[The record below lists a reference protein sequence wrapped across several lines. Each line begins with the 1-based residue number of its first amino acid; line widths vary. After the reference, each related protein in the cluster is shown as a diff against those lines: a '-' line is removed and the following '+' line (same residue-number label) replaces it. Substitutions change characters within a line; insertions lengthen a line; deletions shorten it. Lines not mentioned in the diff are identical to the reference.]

1 MNRTKRLGL
10 SLLALLCCIFAT
22 AQSSVTKGEYW
33 FDQQFDSRQTI
44 ALTGESWDTQLD
56 LSAMTPG
63 LHRLAIRCG
72 TDDGQWSAVMVKHFL
87 VPQAGSTQENN
98 LSMYEYWI
106 DREFD
111 KRISGS
117 FAEGGVLDLDI
128 DMTSLSP
135 GLHNI
140 SVRVLDDN
148 GNVSPVIVKYFL
160 IPQAGSTQENTLAK
174 YEYWIDREFD
184 KRINGSFAEGG
195 VLDIDIDMTSL
206 SPGLHNIS
214 VRALDDNGNVSPV
227 IVKHFL
233 IPQAGS
239 LKENGLTT
247 YRYWFDRNLEN
258 MVEGTIGEG
267 GLIDIDL
274 DVSNL
279 VPGIHRI
286 NYQVQDEQGNYSA
299 TMVKYFEILE
309 GVDNEGN
316 TIVPQ
321 IVAYEYWF
329 KDNPRKR
336 VEVEPTSV
344 LTIDDTE
351 LLLEGVEPETVL
363 PDYVFDV
370 TTKNVVYTQDI
381 NFGLQVFNNL
391 GTGSAAVT
399 QTIEGYQTIV
409 DTRMQTLVHE
419 IASTLAAPTGSKVQ
433 GYQFNCS
440 KGDRLYWFMD
450 LAEGT
455 TVDFYDANGEKID
468 AAAIDVETVGDK
480 QARTITTTTTAVYAL
495 VYGATADEGQN
506 TIRVVSEETTGI
518 KGVRIDDTSDGN
530 DVWYT
535 LGGQRLSTKPLR
547 KGVYIRNGRKV
558 MVR

>member
-1 MNRTKRLGL
+1 MNRTKRSGL
-10 SLLALLCCIFAT
+10 SLLALLCCIVVTAQTAVVTKCEYWIDQQIDSRAT
-22 AQSSVTKGEYW
+22 ASMTAGEL
-33 FDQQFDSRQTI
+33 S
-44 ALTGESWDTQLD
+44 AQLD
-56 LSAMTPG
+56 LSALPLG
-63 LHRLAIRCG
+63 LHSITLRTG
-72 TDDGQWSAVMVKHFL
+72 TDDGRWGSPIVKYFI
-87 VPQAGSTQENN
+87 VPQPGATQENA
-98 LSMYEYWI
+98 LAGYEYWI
-106 DREFD
+106 DGD
-111 KRISGS
+111 YNNKVSGTFS
-117 FAEGGVLDLDI
+117 EGGVVTMDLD
-128 DMTSLSP
+128 MSALP
-135 GLHNI
+135 VGLH
-140 SVRVLDDN
+140 
-148 GNVSPVIVKYFL
+148 
-160 IPQAGSTQENTLAK
+160 
-174 YEYWIDREFD
+174 
-184 KRINGSFAEGG
+184 SF
-195 VLDIDIDMTSL
+195 SF
-206 SPGLHNIS
+206 
-214 VRALDDNGNVSPV
+214 RALDDNGHVSSALV
-227 IVKHFL
+227 RYFL
-233 IPQAGS
+233 VPQPTS
-239 LKENGLTT
+239 STENGLVT
-247 YRYWFDRNLEN
+247 YRYWIDKDVTNAVEATIDASGVVDLNIELE
-258 MVEGTIGEG
+258 TLQA
-267 GLIDIDL
+267 GLHSI
-274 DVSNL
+274 S
-279 VPGIHRI
+279 
-286 NYQVQDEQGNYSA
+286 YQVKDQLNIYSPA
-299 TMVKYFEILE
+299 LVSYFVVPDDAE
-309 GVDNEGN
+309 GEVAGDK
-316 TIVPQ
+316 

-370 TTKNVVYTQDI
+370 TTRNVVYTQDI

-419 IASTLAAPTGSKVQ
+419 MASTLAAPTGSKVQ

-455 TVDFYDANGEKID
+455 TVDFYDADGVKID
-468 AAAIDVETVGDK
+468 AAAIGVETVGDK

-518 KGVRIDDTSDGN
+518 KGVRIGDTSDGN

>member
-111 KRISGS
+111 KRVSGS
-117 FAEGGVLDLDI
+117 FAEGGVLDL
-128 DMTSLSP
+128 
-135 GLHNI
+135 
-140 SVRVLDDN
+140 
-148 GNVSPVIVKYFL
+148 
-160 IPQAGSTQENTLAK
+160 
-174 YEYWIDREFD
+174 
-184 KRINGSFAEGG
+184 
-195 VLDIDIDMTSL
+195 DIDMTSL

-495 VYGATADEGQN
+495 VYGARADEGQN

-518 KGVRIDDTSDGN
+518 KGVRIGDTSDGN
-530 DVWYT
+530 DVWFT

>member
-1 MNRTKRLGL
+1 MTAGEL
-10 SLLALLCCIFAT
+10 SA
-22 AQSSVTKGEYW
+22 
-33 FDQQFDSRQTI
+33 
-44 ALTGESWDTQLD
+44 QLD
-56 LSAMTPG
+56 LSALPLG
-63 LHRLAIRCG
+63 LHSITLRTG
-72 TDDGQWSAVMVKHFL
+72 TDDGRWGSPIVKYFI
-87 VPQAGSTQENN
+87 VPQPGATQENA
-98 LSMYEYWI
+98 LAGYEYWI
-106 DREFD
+106 DGD
-111 KRISGS
+111 YNNKVSGTFS
-117 FAEGGVLDLDI
+117 EGDVVTMDLD
-128 DMTSLSP
+128 MSALP
-135 GLHNI
+135 VGLH
-140 SVRVLDDN
+140 
-148 GNVSPVIVKYFL
+148 
-160 IPQAGSTQENTLAK
+160 
-174 YEYWIDREFD
+174 
-184 KRINGSFAEGG
+184 SF
-195 VLDIDIDMTSL
+195 SF
-206 SPGLHNIS
+206 
-214 VRALDDNGNVSPV
+214 RALDDNGHVSSALV
-227 IVKHFL
+227 RYFL
-233 IPQAGS
+233 VPQPTS
-239 LKENGLTT
+239 STKNGLVT
-247 YRYWFDRNLEN
+247 YRYWIDKDVTNAVEATIDASGVVDLNIELE
-258 MVEGTIGEG
+258 TLQA
-267 GLIDIDL
+267 GLHSI
-274 DVSNL
+274 S
-279 VPGIHRI
+279 
-286 NYQVQDEQGNYSA
+286 YQVKDQLNIYSPA
-299 TMVKYFEILE
+299 LVSYFVVPDDAE
-309 GVDNEGN
+309 GEVAGDK
-316 TIVPQ
+316 

-370 TTKNVVYTQDI
+370 TTRNVVYTQDI

-419 IASTLAAPTGSKVQ
+419 MASTLAAPTGSKVQ

-455 TVDFYDANGEKID
+455 TVDFYDANGEKMD
-468 AAAIDVETVGDK
+468 ADAIGVETVGDK

-518 KGVRIDDTSDGN
+518 KGVRIGDTSDGN